1 MTSKVLCRYHMNG
14 CCRYGQ
20 ACHFSHDMH
29 DLPSMVCTYYLA
41 GNCAFGANCRY
52 DHVRPRH
59 SIQADDAPSGSSS
72 RAQNGHAAP
81 ASSQAQA
88 SSSTGRADAAWSEP
102 VTPPQTSRHPAAS
115 NGRAASAV
123 VTATHQLQQLHL
135 GTPASS
141 DGGAASV
148 PSSTHLPGIRPSSMN
163 LEGQQQQQQQQ
174 GRSPLAPI
182 MQYQHHALP
191 IHQQHSAAHLLHHNG
206 QGQAGQPSQQQS
218 GAYGSAGAP
227 SRKQGRNELQ
237 ARHDPA
243 EQSHEA
249 ADTDAHWLDPEYLEA
264 GYESHKYYGDNT
276 HPYGEYYGERQPGW
290 DSDDEWDGPHLGT
303 GQWHAPLYS
312 ARQPLVE
319 GSSHAD
325 HSETNSGQQ
334 DNLHGN
340 VTQQRYCSASPG
352 STSHQPA
359 AAWHRQEGFV
369 PDADEEGEDEPGWY
383 EDEDGTWKYWPGN
396 DDQAEQMG
404 YSDHPPFTRW
414 EHWPQHHIPSISKAQ
429 PAGQVSGGAPCA
441 LPEHPRSA
449 ARSHHAASHSGTEH
463 YQYDPRHHSSAGP
476 NFAAQH
482 GASDLHQPSTGFD
495 RSSVNGENRS
505 QQHEQQRAGDR
516 WAGTSRPVA
525 SQSLPTSSDTSSQR
539 TALPEV
545 APMTHRHL
553 VDQNSAA
560 GVSRAAQRFDAMQS
574 ASSGGTGQQ
583 EQAGTNQQAWS
594 SGAKAGGA
602 LEGTAPAHPPGPH
615 AAGYLK
621 KLQEIGLCLSY
632 AATGA
637 CPKGEA
643 CKLVHGLACQ
653 ICHKH
658 SLHPYNEG
666 AQAAHLQEC
675 HTRHERLAARARS
688 AVKECGIC
696 LERVL
701 DKEVP
706 GQRRFGLLSGC
717 SHAFCLTC
725 IRGWRGH
732 VDGGADVDG
741 ALRTCPEC
749 RTTSYFVTPSPV
761 WPADEADKER
771 IVGEYK
777 AKLSTIDCRHWNFGE
792 NACPFGTSCFYRH
805 VYRDGRPQETS
816 LRKYGNSEGQ
826 VKIVQPVNL
835 ARFLDLPQAQ
845 RAMHAHLT
853 ST

>member
-102 VTPPQTSRHPAAS
+102 
-115 NGRAASAV
+115 
-123 VTATHQLQQLHL
+123 
-135 GTPASS
+135 
-141 DGGAASV
+141 
-148 PSSTHLPGIRPSSMN
+148 
-163 LEGQQQQQQQQ
+163 
-174 GRSPLAPI
+174 
-182 MQYQHHALP
+182 
-191 IHQQHSAAHLLHHNG
+191 
-206 QGQAGQPSQQQS
+206 GQAGQPSQQQS

-404 YSDHPPFTRW
+404 YSDHPPIHKMGTLA
-414 EHWPQHHIPSISKAQ
+414 S
-429 PAGQVSGGAPCA
+429 
-441 LPEHPRSA
+441 
-449 ARSHHAASHSGTEH
+449 ASHTFNLKG
-463 YQYDPRHHSSAGP
+463 SACR
-476 NFAAQH
+476 
-482 GASDLHQPSTGFD
+482 AS
-495 RSSVNGENRS
+495 E
-505 QQHEQQRAGDR
+505 
-516 WAGTSRPVA
+516 
-525 SQSLPTSSDTSSQR
+525 
-539 TALPEV
+539 
-545 APMTHRHL
+545 
-553 VDQNSAA
+553 
-560 GVSRAAQRFDAMQS
+560 
-574 ASSGGTGQQ
+574 
-583 EQAGTNQQAWS
+583 
-594 SGAKAGGA
+594 
-602 LEGTAPAHPPGPH
+602 
-615 AAGYLK
+615 
-621 KLQEIGLCLSY
+621 
-632 AATGA
+632 
-637 CPKGEA
+637 
-643 CKLVHGLACQ
+643 
-653 ICHKH
+653 
-658 SLHPYNEG
+658 
-666 AQAAHLQEC
+666 
-675 HTRHERLAARARS
+675 
-688 AVKECGIC
+688 
-696 LERVL
+696 
-701 DKEVP
+701 
-706 GQRRFGLLSGC
+706 
-717 SHAFCLTC
+717 
-725 IRGWRGH
+725 WRGS
-732 VDGGADVDG
+732 
-741 ALRTCPEC
+741 LCP
-749 RTTSYFVTPSPV
+749 
-761 WPADEADKER
+761 A
-771 IVGEYK
+771 
-777 AKLSTIDCRHWNFGE
+777 
-792 NACPFGTSCFYRH
+792 
-805 VYRDGRPQETS
+805 
-816 LRKYGNSEGQ
+816 
-826 VKIVQPVNL
+826 
-835 ARFLDLPQAQ
+835 
-845 RAMHAHLT
+845 
-853 ST
+853 